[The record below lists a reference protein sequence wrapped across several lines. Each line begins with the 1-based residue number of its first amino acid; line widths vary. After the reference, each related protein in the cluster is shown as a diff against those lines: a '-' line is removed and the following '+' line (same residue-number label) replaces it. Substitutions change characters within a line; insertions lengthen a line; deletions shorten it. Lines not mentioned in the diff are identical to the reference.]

1 MKKKQRHFF
10 TEISEGVHIALSSL
24 AANKMRAILTML
36 GIIIGVAAVITMV
49 ALGTGAQKAVA
60 DRIQSLGS
68 NLLYV
73 NPGSSRSGHVHFGS
87 GSSIRLKEEDLKA
100 LQEKCIYAAAVIPE
114 FRRNAQILWNGK
126 NWNCSVIGTLPEY
139 ESVANT
145 PATQGRYFSQD
156 EVDTYQRVAV
166 IGADIITNLFGET
179 PPVGEVIRINKENFV
194 VIGVLER
201 KGQSGFRNNDDQIL
215 IPITTGQKRLFG
227 VDYLTG
233 ITVKVIDEPST
244 EAAFLQVER
253 ILRRQHRLNR
263 DQDND
268 FIIRNQ
274 SDLISTFQETNRSFG
289 FLLAAIAGVSLIVG
303 GIGIMNIML
312 VSVTER
318 TREIG
323 IRKAIGARRSDILLQ
338 FLVESIALSISGG
351 VLGILCGIS
360 ISYAL
365 SAWAQWN
372 TMISISSIVMSF
384 GFATAVGL
392 FFGIYP
398 AQKAAGLDPII
409 ALRYE

>member
-1 MKKKQRHFF
+1 
-10 TEISEGVHIALSSL
+10 LS
-24 AANKMRAILTML
+24 ANKMRAALTML

-60 DRIQSLGS
+60 DRIESLGS
-68 NLLYV
+68 NLLSIF
-73 NPGSSRSGHVHFGS
+73 PGSSRSGHVHFGM
-87 GSSIRLKEEDLKA
+87 GSSIRLREEDLKA
-100 LQEKCIYAAAVIPE
+100 LQEKCTLAEAVMPE
-114 FRRNAQILWNGK
+114 FSRNAQVQWSGQ
-126 NWNCSVIGTLPEY
+126 NWNCSIVGTLPEY
-139 ESVANT
+139 ETIRNTVAV
-145 PATQGRYFSQD
+145 QGRYFVQD

-166 IGADIITNLFGET
+166 IGADVVTNLFGST
-179 PPVGEVIRINKENFV
+179 PPLGEIIRINKDNFV
-194 VIGVLER
+194 VIGVLEK
-201 KGQSGFRNNDDQIL
+201 KGQSGPRNNDDQIL
-215 IPITTGQKRLFG
+215 IPITTAQKRLFG
-227 VDYLTG
+227 ADYLTG
-233 ITVKVIDEPST
+233 ITVKVINDKLMSD
-244 EAAFLQVER
+244 AVVEVEK

-268 FIIRNQ
+268 FFIRNQ

-289 FLLAAIAGVSLIVG
+289 FLLASIAGVSLLVG

-323 IRKAIGARRSDILLQ
+323 IRKAIGARRNDILLQ

-351 VLGILCGIS
+351 LAGILLGIG

-365 SAWAQWN
+365 STWAQWN
-372 TMISISSIVMSF
+372 TMISPASILMSF

-398 AQKAAGLDPII
+398 AQKAAALDPII